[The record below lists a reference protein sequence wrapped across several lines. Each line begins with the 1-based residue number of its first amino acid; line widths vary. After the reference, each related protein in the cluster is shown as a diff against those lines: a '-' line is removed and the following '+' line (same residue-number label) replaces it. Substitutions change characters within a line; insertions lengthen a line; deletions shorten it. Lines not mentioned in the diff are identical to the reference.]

1 MTKIK
6 IDFTYHR
13 VLLGTAEAQLDEY
26 QHPIAIV
33 TAQMAVEV
41 RIDEAL
47 RKLLGTYP
55 ELPTEALMNVLP
67 DRTLMQRSMRELW
80 KALTGD
86 SIKDARAWKEYH
98 HHVERRNRLVHG
110 GEQWS
115 SSDDAEASLKAV
127 RNMISHLDEVEKR
140 VLAKRRPGH

>member
-13 VLLGTAEAQLDEY
+13 VLLGTAEAQLDEH

-67 DRTLMQRSMRELW
+67 DR
-80 KALTGD
+80 
-86 SIKDARAWKEYH
+86 
-98 HHVERRNRLVHG
+98 
-110 GEQWS
+110 
-115 SSDDAEASLKAV
+115 
-127 RNMISHLDEVEKR
+127 
-140 VLAKRRPGH
+140 P

>member
-1 MTKIK
+1 MTTIK

-13 VLLGTAEAQLDEY
+13 VLLRTAEAQLDEH

-67 DRTLMQRSMRELW
+67 DRTMMQRLYEGVMESADGGLDQGRSGLE
-80 KALTGD
+80 GVPP
-86 SIKDARAWKEYH
+86 ARGTSQPPCPRWGT
-98 HHVERRNRLVHG
+98 VVQVRQRRGKPRSGSGNDFAPR
-110 GEQWS
+110 
-115 SSDDAEASLKAV
+115 
-127 RNMISHLDEVEKR
+127 
-140 VLAKRRPGH
+140 